1 MRYVECLFAFQRG
14 DALGME
20 CSVIVCSVQTNL
32 SQQFKSWV
40 LIRRNHHFGQRCY
53 PFAHRYLQT
62 GHRTRFDIETLGVI
76 AYGGEDELG
85 FLGHIDAQHVR
96 AVFVRGRAYLRA
108 AKTDVHIR
116 YGFTR
121 VLVDNLADDNRL
133 DGMKE

>member
-1 MRYVECLFAFQRG
+1 MRDIERLLALQDGYILRMHRSVILCTVLAYLSKDFECRVFIWGYDNFG
-14 DALGME
+14 E
-20 CSVIVCSVQTNL
+20 CSCFLPHSDLETCHN
-32 SQQFKSWV
+32 S
-40 LIRRNHHFGQRCY
+40 G
-53 PFAHRYLQT
+53 
-62 GHRTRFDIETLGVI
+62 FDIETLGVI

-121 VLVDNLADDNRL
+121 ILVDNLADDNRL